1 MGWRRRVFYRET
13 PVCGA
18 WICGVYCHRMQARA
32 KAAKASRSFR
42 TVRPHNPEE
51 AIAQAATE
59 SKSIIETGLNSR
71 TSGTVKQLEEL
82 DAQIRVCRAC
92 PLCDSRT
99 LAVPGEGR
107 ADAPVMIIGEAPG
120 RTEDLTGRPFVG
132 SSGKYL
138 DHVLEGSG
146 FSRADFFITN
156 VVKCRPPSNRM
167 PKAKEVETCTTH
179 YLSKQIELINPRLL
193 VLLGGV
199 AVKTLLGLKTVEEA
213 RGRIIERNGRCFL
226 ATYHPAVRFYRED
239 LAEKIAED
247 FNLLK
252 AEMKRW

>member
-1 MGWRRRVFYRET
+1 
-13 PVCGA
+13 
-18 WICGVYCHRMQARA
+18 
-32 KAAKASRSFR
+32 
-42 TVRPHNPEE
+42 
-51 AIAQAATE
+51 
-59 SKSIIETGLNSR
+59 
-71 TSGTVKQLEEL
+71 
-82 DAQIRVCRAC
+82 
-92 PLCDSRT
+92 
-99 LAVPGEGR
+99 EGR

-179 YLSKQIELINPRLL
+179 YLSKQIDLINPRLI

-199 AVKTLLGLKTVEEA
+199 AVKTLLGYTTVEHEC
-213 RGRIIERNGRCFL
+213 GRISVRAVRCFL
-226 ATYHPAVRFYRED
+226 PNHLQPVGFYRED
-239 LAEKIAED
+239 LRVKIAD
-247 FNLLK
+247 VFKLLK
-252 AEMKRW
+252 